1 MIRMMTRE
9 QMKMILQLR
18 TMLEE
23 FIKEDDFVESI
34 NTILVTNM
42 ISSEYISD
50 ELKKF
55 ITDE

>member
-1 MIRMMTRE
+1 MMTRE

-42 ISSEYISD
+42 ISSDYISD
-50 ELKKF
+50 EVKKF